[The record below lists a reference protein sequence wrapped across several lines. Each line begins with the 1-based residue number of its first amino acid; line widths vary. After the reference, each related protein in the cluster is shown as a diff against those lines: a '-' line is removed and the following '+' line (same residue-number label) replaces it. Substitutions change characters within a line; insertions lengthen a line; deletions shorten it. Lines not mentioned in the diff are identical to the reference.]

1 MNTSTGHLLRNS
13 DIPVS
18 RWRRF
23 VCHPLVRIVLALLWV
38 TIPFL
43 VVQRLIPL
51 LPLGKTSM
59 GVLKTLA
66 CTLVSCGAYIA
77 YVRTIERRRVD
88 EFAAAAAARELA
100 TGIVIGA
107 ALFGA
112 TIAILASLGVY
123 RLGGTGEW
131 SRVVLPLA
139 VALVIGT
146 FEEIVFR
153 GILFRIAEE
162 SLGTWIALLISAAIF
177 GVLHFIGPTGTLVG
191 ASAIVVGAS
200 VLLTGAY
207 EATGRLWLP
216 IGIHVAWNFTQGGI
230 FGVTV
235 SGHPGEGLYQGTLTG
250 PDWLSGGVF
259 GAEASV
265 VAIVL
270 CLGTGLILF
279 ADAVRKKLIVQPN
292 WRRGK

>member
-1 MNTSTGHLLRNS
+1 MNTDTCHVVES
-13 DIPVS
+13 DDFLVS
-18 RWRRF
+18 LWRRF
-23 VCHPLVRIVLALLWV
+23 VRFPLVRVFLAVVWV

-43 VVQRLIPL
+43 FVQRLIPL
-51 LPLGKTSM
+51 LPLGKTSV
-59 GVLKTLA
+59 GILKALA

-77 YVRTIERRRVD
+77 YVRTFERRRAD
-88 EFAAAAAARELA
+88 EFAPRAAAKELA
-100 TGIVIGA
+100 GGILIGA
-107 ALFGA
+107 LLFGA

-123 RLGGTGEW
+123 RLAGTGEW
-131 SRVVLPLA
+131 SKAILPLA

-177 GVLHFIGPTGTLVG
+177 GALHLIGPDGTLVG
-191 ASAIVVGAS
+191 ALAIVVGAS

-207 EATGRLWLP
+207 KATGRLWLP
-216 IGIHVAWNFTQGGI
+216 MGIHVAWNFTQGGI

-235 SGHPGEGLYQGTLTG
+235 SGHPGEGLFQGTLTG
-250 PDWLSGGVF
+250 PNWLSGGAF

-270 CLGTGLILF
+270 CSSAGLLF
-279 ADAVRKKLIVQPN
+279 FSAAVRKGLIVQPN
-292 WRRGK
+292 WRRK